1 MLQEGY
7 STRLATLNPKQQQK
21 RSLSAFP
28 YRPAYFQLF
37 LLFSLLLSKFWRKQS
52 TIDRLAGAPLLQTGA
67 ISFVLP
73 VPGLRRS
80 PVSAAPDSKLRLAGP
95 RPLVGWD
102 TQMESQLSRS
112 SATKP
117 SRGSAMLLLRLCQTG
132 LAQRETQ
139 NENTQEWFSTVRKG
153 QQSRPKKGQRVWGK
167 HMVKRNGDFISNI
180 NWQRLDNILGRVK
193 IKVTRIAC
201 LEDPWT

>member
-52 TIDRLAGAPLLQTGA
+52 TIDRVAGAPLLQTGA
-67 ISFVLP
+67 TSFVLP

-80 PVSAAPDSKLRLAGP
+80 PVSAAPDSKLPGLWLAETP
-95 RPLVGWD
+95 RWNLNSVEAPPP
-102 TQMESQLSRS
+102 SQ
-112 SATKP
+112 A
-117 SRGSAMLLLRLCQTG
+117 
-132 LAQRETQ
+132 E
-139 NENTQEWFSTVRKG
+139 G
-153 QQSRPKKGQRVWGK
+153 QQCCCSDSVRQDWHKEKHKMRIRKSGFPQWEKDNNHDQGK
-167 HMVKRNGDFISNI
+167 DTECEGSK
-180 NWQRLDNILGRVK
+180 
-193 IKVTRIAC
+193 C
-201 LEDPWT
+201 